1 MKTIDWKELN
11 RKKFSTCF
19 ATSNAGKSH
28 KNTKLVQEKRMPCKS
43 LQCCNSSLHCTAVV
57 GMCGDGCHPMDG
69 TTCLLSPSFLPFMPR
84 NGLGWWSSLQSQYL
98 FKVFAVVEKIVFWFL
113 ENYVSKVSRVLRKA
127 FQWGVL
133 AQRGL
138 PPANTCK
145 WIGGLEEGALGG
157 QCGEWASCQNS
168 GFTSRRDWGELLVL
182 WQATFKCKELS
193 FQLHVWNVKVF

>member
-1 MKTIDWKELN
+1 MGKWFLDFSFWTRGYRTAQTAHCALDCCCRNVWGWMPSIGWHHLPLIAFFSSFYATEWTRLMIIIAITISIESFCHG
-11 RKKFSTCF
+11 RK
-19 ATSNAGKSH
+19 
-28 KNTKLVQEKRMPCKS
+28 
-43 LQCCNSSLHCTAVV
+43 
-57 GMCGDGCHPMDG
+57 
-69 TTCLLSPSFLPFMPR
+69 
-84 NGLGWWSSLQSQYL
+84 
-98 FKVFAVVEKIVFWFL
+98 IWFL